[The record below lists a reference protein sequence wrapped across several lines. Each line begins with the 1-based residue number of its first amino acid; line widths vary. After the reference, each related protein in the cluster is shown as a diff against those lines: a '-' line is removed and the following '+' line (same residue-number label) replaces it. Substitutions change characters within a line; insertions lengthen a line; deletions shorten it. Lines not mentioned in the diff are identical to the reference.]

1 MMQVDLTVNR
11 WRFIIGSEREAERK
25 EAILYTPCYDAVPY
39 TGVSSPDFHAPCVGV
54 FSRQSPS
61 LLRLI

>member
-25 EAILYTPCYDAVPY
+25 EAILYPPCNDAVPY
-39 TGVSSPDFHAPCVGV
+39 TQEYRHLTFMHLALEFFPGKAPVCYA
-54 FSRQSPS
+54 
-61 LLRLI
+61 

>member
-1 MMQVDLTVNR
+1 MQVDLTVNR

-25 EAILYTPCYDAVPY
+25 EAILYPPCRCGTVHA
-39 TGVSSPDFHAPCVGV
+39 GVSSPDFHAPCVGV